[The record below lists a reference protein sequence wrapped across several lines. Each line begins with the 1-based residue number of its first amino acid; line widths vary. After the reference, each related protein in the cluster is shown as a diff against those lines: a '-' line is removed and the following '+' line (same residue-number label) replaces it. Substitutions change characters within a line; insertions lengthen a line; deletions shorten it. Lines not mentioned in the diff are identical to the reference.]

1 MKFFC
6 PAKLNLF
13 LKVLGKRADGY
24 HNLESLFAFTDL
36 FDVLEVEKSAEFKIN
51 ISGEFAN
58 LLDEKNNLFVT
69 IFAFF
74 KDEFNL
80 DSAVKINIEKNIP
93 IGGGLGGGSSNAA
106 SFMLALNEIFALNL
120 DKKNLQ
126 NLSLKFGSD
135 IAFFFENSAA
145 IIKGRGE
152 IITPFPNFSAISAL
166 LINPKIHLSTKQ
178 IFTNFDANYSP
189 EIATEKL
196 LEKEVLD
203 LTKNLPNDLEY
214 PAIISSPAILKIIEN
229 SKDRGAKIAKMSGS
243 GSSCFAIFESEKD
256 LENAD
261 IFFRKNFP
269 NYFCKKIK
277 ILSEKIHPLSL

>member
-13 LKVLGKRADGY
+13 LKVLGKRADGF
-24 HNLESLFAFTDL
+24 HDLESLFAFTDL
-36 FDVLEVEKSAEFKIN
+36 FDVLEVKKSAEFAVKV
-51 ISGEFAN
+51 SGEFAN

-69 IFAFF
+69 IFSFF
-74 KDEFNL
+74 KEEFNL
-80 DSAVKINIEKNIP
+80 DAAVKINIEKNIP
-93 IGGGLGGGSSNAA
+93 IGAGLGGGSSNAA

-120 DKKNLQ
+120 SKENLQ
-126 NLSLKFGSD
+126 KLSLKFGSD
-135 IAFFFENSAA
+135 IAFFFESQAA
-145 IIKGRGE
+145 IVKGRGE
-152 IITPFPNFSAISAL
+152 KITQFPNFAPISAL

-178 IFTNFDANYSP
+178 IFTNFNANYSP

-196 LEKEVLD
+196 LEKKVLD

-214 PAIISSPAILKIIEN
+214 PAIISAPAILKIIEN
-229 SKDRGAKIAKMSGS
+229 AKDRGAKIAKMSGS

-261 IFFRKNFP
+261 IFFHKNFP

-277 ILSEKIHPLSL
+277 ILSQKIDL